1 MVHSGQESATTNP
14 AKAVQY
20 VCRLLRSFGLG
31 DQLTPEL
38 LRKAKFD
45 IPAVSQPTQHL
56 SSIQSQPTPLLLIPQ
71 TGLVY
76 HCITVLR
83 TVL

>member
-14 AKAVQY
+14 TKAVQY

-45 IPAVSQPTQHL
+45 IPAVSRPIQQASATHYQKDGADPT
-56 SSIQSQPTPLLLIPQ
+56 
-71 TGLVY
+71 G
-76 HCITVLR
+76 
-83 TVL
+83 